1 MKYPHSLLVLCTA
14 LVLSHASAAW
24 AANSIE
30 PDQATPVIQ
39 IELNAGLLTLKTE
52 AAPLHEV
59 LNRVGELA
67 GFTVVRIADSGDPQ
81 LVNVSFESLPV
92 EQLVARLVD
101 NSNRIIFYAQA
112 GDGSQGRVISQI
124 WLLGPGNADID
135 YDEKS
140 VIYNDDLQQA
150 DSRKRSEAA
159 LRLSQQSVP
168 GLSEE
173 DSRGKIISRLGRL
186 LHEDH
191 DALVRSRAAIALGG
205 LNDQRAVADLEAA
218 LLDENSTVR
227 SQAITALGRIGG
239 ETATMALGNILLD
252 GTGKAVDRIMAA
264 QALWKHDSES
274 ARAYLRAGTNDLDEQ
289 VRQASGKAPSS
300 ISNELSEGQL
310 GPEESE

>member
-1 MKYPHSLLVLCTA
+1 MKYSHSLLVLCTVLA
-14 LVLSHASAAW
+14 LGAASIAW
-24 AANSIE
+24 AASSTE
-30 PDQATPVIQ
+30 PDRATPVIQ

-67 GFTVVRIADSGDPQ
+67 GFTTIRIADSSDPQ
-81 LVNVSFESLPV
+81 LVSVSLSLPV

-101 NSNRIIFYAQA
+101 NSNRIIFYTQA
-112 GDGSQGRVISQI
+112 GDGSQGRVISQV
-124 WLLGPGNADID
+124 WLLGPGKKDVD

-140 VIYNDDLQQA
+140 VIYSDDLQQA

-159 LRLSQQSVP
+159 LRLSQQTVP

-173 DSRGKIISRLGRL
+173 DSRGEIIARLGRL

-191 DALVRSRAAIALGG
+191 EALVRSRAAIALGE
-205 LNDQRAVADLEAA
+205 LNDQRAVADLESA

-227 SQAITALGRIGG
+227 SQAISALGRIGG

-252 GTGKAVDRIMAA
+252 GTSKNVDRVMAA

-289 VRQASGKAPSS
+289 VRQASGKAPSPV
-300 ISNELSEGQL
+300 SNELSETQL